1 MFDIITDSTAYFTR
15 EQARQLDITVI
26 PMTFTIGDRRY
37 AEGYSGEQKHHIADI
52 EKNAALCK
60 TSQPNIKVISDAYK
74 RSVKLGKKTLFLTI
88 SSRLSGTYNSAVL
101 AAAEFDR
108 DKIVVFDSLS
118 VAASLKMQV
127 ERAAALKAEGK
138 SLEQTVEVLEKERDN
153 IKVLFSASDMDA
165 LRRSGRVG
173 LVKQSIS
180 NILNLVPLLKLSDGK
195 IESITGARGIYNFLK
210 KVKEQLPQNLKSAV
224 LMAFDQSALKIMEEY
239 LQRNYK
245 SVKHIEHLKPGAVL
259 AVHLG
264 VKSFGIAWS
273 E

>member
-15 EQARQLDITVI
+15 ERARELNITVI

-37 AEGYSGEQKHHIADI
+37 AEGYSGEQKNHIADI
-52 EKNAALCK
+52 EKNAELCK
-60 TSQPNIKVISDAYK
+60 TSQPNIKVITDAYK
-74 RSVKLGKKTLFLTI
+74 RSVKLGKRALFITI
-88 SSRLSGTYNSAVL
+88 SSRLSGTYNSALL
-101 AAAEFDR
+101 AAAEFGSG
-108 DKIVVFDSLS
+108 KIAVFDSLS
-118 VAASLKMQV
+118 VAAGLKMQV
-127 ERAAALKAEGK
+127 ERAAALKAGGN
-138 SLEQTVEVLEKERDN
+138 SLEQTIKILEQERAG
-153 IKVLFSASDMDA
+153 IEVLFSASDMEA

-180 NILNLVPLLKLSDGK
+180 NILNLVPLLKLSGGK

-210 KVKEQLPQNLKSAV
+210 KVKEQLPQNLEGAV
-224 LMAFDQSALKIMEEY
+224 LMAFDPSVLKIMEEY

-245 SVKHIEHLKPGAVL
+245 AVSCIEFLKPGAVL

-264 VKSFGIAWS
+264 AKSFGIAWR